1 MRSASPRGGDRKATA
16 ARILLALAALTA
28 GCGGPDGRRAGTRS
42 IALPAP
48 ELIEP
53 AFEPH
58 LSIDPDDPD
67 RIVVAA
73 HYGVGYNRG
82 GRKIW
87 TWRTGDGGRSWTGS
101 EMPLPAADA
110 ALAADA
116 VTGFG
121 LDGSAYLTFLFAD
134 TAGRRFN
141 GGAALTRDAAGTSS
155 FGPAGIVAR
164 GGLDSPAGAA
174 VDKGWLA
181 IDRGARS
188 PHRGTVYL
196 TWHLNRPDF
205 ATGAVHSSFWL
216 AASRDGG
223 NRFSAPV
230 RVADA
235 FHGQV
240 AVRSDGTVD
249 VIFSPR
255 GGTTLLHAVSDDGGH
270 SFSVPDTVVDF
281 GDSVTVDV
289 PHLLATGGGRLLVC
303 WSQATAPDTTR
314 YDARC
319 ARSSTRSRWDPP
331 SPVVPSLPRSSSIA
345 YPVTAGGGDAV
356 WLLAYRADADT
367 TRVILFRSG
376 DGGRSFDGGREL
388 ARRLPGGQPLCVAAS
403 APCRR
408 DSGAF
413 FPGDYFGL
421 AATPSRLAAA
431 YVLPDTATPDG
442 RPTVYVSIVHPER
455 AAR

>member
-1 MRSASPRGGDRKATA
+1 M
-16 ARILLALAALTA
+16 ALT
-28 GCGGPDGRRAGTRS
+28 P
-42 IALPAP
+42 P
-48 ELIEP
+48 ELTQP

-87 TWRTGDGGRSWTGS
+87 TWRTDDGGRSWTGN
-101 EMPLPAADA
+101 EMPLPAAGA

-155 FGPAGIVAR
+155 FGPASVVAR

-181 IDRGARS
+181 IDRGGAS
-188 PHRGTVYL
+188 PHRGTLYL
-196 TWHLNRPDF
+196 SWHLNRPDL
-205 ATGAVHSSFWL
+205 ATGTVHSSFWL

-223 NRFSAPV
+223 DTFAEPV
-230 RVADA
+230 RIAQA

-240 AVRSDGTVD
+240 AVRNDGTVD
-249 VIFSPR
+249 VIFGPR
-255 GGTTLLHAVSDDGGH
+255 DRNTLLHAVSDDGGRT
-270 SFSVPDTVVDF
+270 FSAPDTVVDF

-289 PHLLATGGGRLLVC
+289 PHLLATGGARLLVC
-303 WSQATAPDTTR
+303 WSQATAADTTR

-319 ARSSTRSRWDPP
+319 AHSPTGSSWDPP
-331 SPVVPSLPRSSSIA
+331 RPVVQSLPQTSSVG
-345 YPVTAGGGDAV
+345 YPVTAAAGDAV

-367 TRVILFRSG
+367 TRVILFRSS
-376 DGGRSFDGGREL
+376 DGGRSFDDGREL
-388 ARRLPGGQPLCVAAS
+388 ARRPPGGRPFCIAAS

-408 DSGAF
+408 ADVAF

-421 AATPSRLAAA
+421 AATPTRVAAA
-431 YVLPDTATPDG
+431 YVLPDEADPGG
-442 RPTVYVSIVHPER
+442 RATVYVSIREP
-455 AAR
+455 

>member
-205 ATGAVHSSFWL
+205 ATGAVHSTP
-216 AASRDGG
+216 
-223 NRFSAPV
+223 APCK
-230 RVADA
+230 
-235 FHGQV
+235 
-240 AVRSDGTVD
+240 
-249 VIFSPR
+249 
-255 GGTTLLHAVSDDGGH
+255 AVS
-270 SFSVPDTVVDF
+270 
-281 GDSVTVDV
+281 
-289 PHLLATGGGRLLVC
+289 RL
-303 WSQATAPDTTR
+303 
-314 YDARC
+314 C
-319 ARSSTRSRWDPP
+319 ANKK
-331 SPVVPSLPRSSSIA
+331 LSSS
-345 YPVTAGGGDAV
+345 
-356 WLLAYRADADT
+356 
-367 TRVILFRSG
+367 
-376 DGGRSFDGGREL
+376 
-388 ARRLPGGQPLCVAAS
+388 
-403 APCRR
+403 
-408 DSGAF
+408 
-413 FPGDYFGL
+413 
-421 AATPSRLAAA
+421 
-431 YVLPDTATPDG
+431 
-442 RPTVYVSIVHPER
+442 
-455 AAR
+455 